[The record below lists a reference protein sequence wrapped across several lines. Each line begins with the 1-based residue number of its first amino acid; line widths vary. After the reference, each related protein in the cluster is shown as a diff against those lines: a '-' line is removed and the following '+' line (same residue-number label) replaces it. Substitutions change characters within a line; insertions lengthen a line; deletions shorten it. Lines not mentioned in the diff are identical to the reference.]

1 MSPIKLL
8 KKLITINLLK
18 YVREKFKSHQGNS
31 GYIPT
36 GFL

>member
-8 KKLITINLLK
+8 KKLILINWAKCIRKEL
-18 YVREKFKSHQGNS
+18 EKHQGNP